1 MFISTGWSRNS
12 HKSIVDIWEKY
23 HVIWTN
29 VRVAFGVL
37 NVIYIYSTYLLLN
50 VMSLSMNFLWLIFAR
65 RVFNSHPAFR
75 LASDGCLRSLATN
88 FKMTHCAPG
97 DFIIRKGESI
107 TDIIFV
113 VSGSLE
119 VVQDGE
125 ILAFLG
131 NNDVCGGGCVSYI
144 CGQVE
149 NCPHIHAGESVTGS
163 RRCNRFPLMGNIIKM
178 LSDIQ
183 ERM

>member
-1 MFISTGWSRNS
+1 MFNG
-12 HKSIVDIWEKY
+12 
-23 HVIWTN
+23 
-29 VRVAFGVL
+29 
-37 NVIYIYSTYLLLN
+37 
-50 VMSLSMNFLWLIFAR
+50 
-65 RVFNSHPAFR
+65 HPAFR

-107 TDIIFV
+107 TDLIFV

-131 NNDVCGGGCVSYI
+131 NNDVCGDSHW
-144 CGQVE
+144 QVTL
-149 NCPHIHAGESVTGS
+149 CKIRGAFLRSHQTSAKISQS
-163 RRCNRFPLMGNIIKM
+163 W
-178 LSDIQ
+178 
-183 ERM
+183 

>member
-1 MFISTGWSRNS
+1 MASDNCSF
-12 HKSIVDIWEKY
+12 
-23 HVIWTN
+23 
-29 VRVAFGVL
+29 
-37 NVIYIYSTYLLLN
+37 
-50 VMSLSMNFLWLIFAR
+50 R
-65 RVFNSHPAFR
+65 RVFNGHPAFR

-107 TDIIFV
+107 TDLIFV

-131 NNDVCGGGCVSYI
+131 SNDVCGDSHWQASIIGTDTF
-144 CGQVE
+144 
-149 NCPHIHAGESVTGS
+149 NCAVVGYV
-163 RRCNRFPLMGNIIKM
+163 
-178 LSDIQ
+178 
-183 ERM
+183 

>member
-1 MFISTGWSRNS
+1 MLLEQISTLRFAYYMSPTS
-12 HKSIVDIWEKY
+12 EC
-23 HVIWTN
+23 
-29 VRVAFGVL
+29 
-37 NVIYIYSTYLLLN
+37 NVIVN
-50 VMSLSMNFLWLIFAR
+50 DVWLFHDR

-107 TDIIFV
+107 TDLIFV

-131 NNDVCGGGCVSYI
+131 NNDVCGDSHWKETRLGKSVVHVRALTYCDIHTINVDDLIKVLEFHKPFAITFSRNLCLTFDLSKRVVFSKVKKWIYNS
-144 CGQVE
+144 GQRQS
-149 NCPHIHAGESVTGS
+149 I
-163 RRCNRFPLMGNIIKM
+163 
-178 LSDIQ
+178 
-183 ERM
+183 

>member
-1 MFISTGWSRNS
+1 MF
-12 HKSIVDIWEKY
+12 HD
-23 HVIWTN
+23 
-29 VRVAFGVL
+29 
-37 NVIYIYSTYLLLN
+37 
-50 VMSLSMNFLWLIFAR
+50 R

-107 TDIIFV
+107 TDLIFV

-131 NNDVCGGGCVSYI
+131 NNDVCGDSHWKETRLGKSVVHVRALTYCD
-144 CGQVE
+144 
-149 NCPHIHAGESVTGS
+149 IHTINVDDLIKVLEFHKPFAITFS
-163 RRCNRFPLMGNIIKM
+163 RNLCLTFD
-178 LSDIQ
+178 LSKRVVFSKVKN
-183 ERM
+183 EFWSEAVYLCK

>member
-1 MFISTGWSRNS
+1 MFNG
-12 HKSIVDIWEKY
+12 
-23 HVIWTN
+23 
-29 VRVAFGVL
+29 
-37 NVIYIYSTYLLLN
+37 
-50 VMSLSMNFLWLIFAR
+50 
-65 RVFNSHPAFR
+65 HPAFR

-107 TDIIFV
+107 TDLIFV

-131 NNDVCGGGCVSYI
+131 NNDVCGDSHWKETRLGKSVVHVRALTYCD
-144 CGQVE
+144 
-149 NCPHIHAGESVTGS
+149 IHTINVDDLIKVLEFHKPFAITFS
-163 RRCNRFPLMGNIIKM
+163 RNLCLTFD
-178 LSDIQ
+178 LSKRVVFSKVKIHKYLIV
-183 ERM
+183 